1 MKINDNIELI
11 NNTVANAYYLKIH
24 DLNILVDA
32 GTKGSGKKII
42 KFFDNEKI
50 KPDIVLITHYH
61 PDHTG
66 GLKEIYDKYQPK
78 IYVPNGEI
86 DAIRGIKKISKAST
100 MSKFISYIIKTEK
113 VDNVISVINLDVPDI
128 EHYNTPGHTVDSNS
142 YILKRENIIFSG
154 DAIISKNG
162 KPYINKLFSWNMDLA
177 NESMARLLNLKP
189 ELILPGHGNAIR
201 P

>member
-11 NNTVANAYYLKIH
+11 DNTMANAYYLKLN

-42 KFFDNEKI
+42 KFFENEKI
-50 KPDIVLITHYH
+50 KPDVVLITHYH

-66 GLKEIYDKYQPK
+66 GLKEIYDKYKPK
-78 IYVPNGEI
+78 IYVPNGEM
-86 DAIRGIKKISKAST
+86 DAIKGTKKIKDASAL
-100 MSKFISYIIKTEK
+100 SKFVSSIMRVEK
-113 VDNVISVINLDVPDI
+113 IDNVISVINLVIPDI

-142 YILKRENIIFSG
+142 YILKKENIIFSG

-177 NESMARLLNLKP
+177 NDSMKRLLNLKP
-189 ELILPGHGNAIR
+189 KLILPGHGE
-201 P
+201 PLKF